1 MKNGNMFRTTC
12 IFGICVELLIK
23 WLNLLFYGINIIMSV
38 VKEKFTKG
46 NLYYNESDFKG
57 LRRIK
62 ERHVYYD

>member
-1 MKNGNMFRTTC
+1 
-12 IFGICVELLIK
+12 
-23 WLNLLFYGINIIMSV
+23 MSV